1 MNRRNVIHIRRKEA
15 IMKSIFWG
23 ILGAVC
29 WVIVALDDG
38 CHCLWRWTTDM
49 TDEQRKDMQA
59 W

>member
-1 MNRRNVIHIRRKEA
+1 
-15 IMKSIFWG
+15 MKSILWG
-23 ILGAVC
+23 ILGAAC